1 MNLHHLKVPQSNFML
16 LHENVLQKEVVELD
30 RMSKAHVQTFSKR
43 ALTASWCLQS
53 RKNAAKFVNNFI
65 FPPTFSFKVCVSKLK
80 VFMIRHTCILHFH
93 GRKKLLAIERRQS
106 LKQFSRSICSES
118 NGNRTA
124 PASHFPISR
133 EVASMS
139 CYAHHGEIIMLADRK
154 SMKHTPQPKIS
165 LLICQK

>member
-65 FPPTFSFKVCVSKLK
+65 FPPTFSFKVCIEIKS
-80 VFMIRHTCILHFH
+80 FHDQAHMHFAFPW
-93 GRKKLLAIERRQS
+93 KKKI
-106 LKQFSRSICSES
+106 I
-118 NGNRTA
+118 GN
-124 PASHFPISR
+124 
-133 EVASMS
+133 
-139 CYAHHGEIIMLADRK
+139 
-154 SMKHTPQPKIS
+154 
-165 LLICQK
+165 